1 MVKSGLKMLTKDL
14 PYWLW
19 IASTPS
25 PGYGVNL
32 IPNPKGRSIRT
43 LVRLQA
49 SISIVRVKVE
59 VQADAVTQLPLHAL
73 LMHTDIDATS

>member
-1 MVKSGLKMLTKDL
+1 M
-14 PYWLW
+14 
-19 IASTPS
+19 PS
-25 PGYGVNL
+25 PGHGMNL
-32 IPNPKGRSIRT
+32 IPSPRGRSIQT

-73 LMHTDIDATS
+73 IMHADIDATS